1 MRFLSAFFFVL
12 LPLVAHGADSPS
24 SEKTRKA
31 ALSLLAW
38 LQPDDYDPTKAAT
51 CLDTEDSETAQRVAI
66 ELKSV
71 LDSRGLFVK
80 MEDLP
85 DVPEVEPEVEGA
97 QVTVMLHPEVPEIFL
112 EQVGGEWKVSK
123 TSLAAVPL
131 LYEATFS
138 GISQSFQQVLPTVFM
153 KPLPGGLQ
161 PWQFMYLLSAVF
173 IGLLFATVLDWLIR
187 RKASGVIERLGFSV
201 DSAVFDRLGGPIRVL
216 GASLLVWAAVPDLH
230 LSVRVAQAILFIAKV
245 VTSYEVVVVGIRAI
259 DVLTDVA
266 RQRADRTEGKMDDQ
280 LVPIVSRSAKLL
292 VGALGVVFV
301 FQNMGVDV
309 GSLVAGLGVGGLAF
323 ALAAKD
329 ALANVFGSLTIFTD
343 KPFQV
348 GDAVQIGGID
358 GVIEEVGLRSTRVR
372 TFHNS
377 LVTIPNSAVAT
388 SRIDNLGAR
397 PARRTRT
404 SLGVVYGTPPEVIQA
419 FVEGV
424 RAILAGNPATVKDNY
439 EVNLNAFG
447 PSSLDILVNFH
458 LEVPDWH
465 TEMTE
470 RACIYMEIL
479 RLAEALGVSF
489 AFPSSSV
496 YVESTP
502 EKPLGIEYVTEP
514 ELLRAKVESFGPGGS
529 QARPGG
535 PVISSGFVAGEME
548 ESGEG
553 SS

>member
-1 MRFLSAFFFVL
+1 MRMLSVFLFFLF
-12 LPLVAHGADSPS
+12 PLVALGADAPS
-24 SEKTRKA
+24 CETPRQA
-31 ALSLLAW
+31 ALTLLAW
-38 LQPDDYDPTKAAT
+38 LQPDDYDPAKAAT
-51 CLDTEDSETAQRVAI
+51 CLDTQDAEAAQRIAI

-85 DVPEVEPEVEGA
+85 DVANIQPEIEGE
-97 QVTVMLHPEVPEIFL
+97 QVTLLLHPGLPEIFI
-112 EQVGGEWKVSK
+112 EKVGTDWKLSK
-123 TSLAAVPL
+123 TSLAAVPV

-138 GISQSFQQVLPTVFM
+138 GLSQSFQQVLPTVFM

-161 PWQFMYLLSAVF
+161 PWQFVYLFLAVVF
-173 IGLLFATVLDWLIR
+173 GLLLATLLDWLIR
-187 RKASGVIERLGFSV
+187 RKASGVIERLGFTV
-201 DSAVFDRLGGPIRVL
+201 EPAVFDRLGGPIRVL
-216 GASLLVWAAVPDLH
+216 GAALLVWAAVPDLH
-230 LSVRVAQAILFIAKV
+230 LGVRVAQAVLFVAKV
-245 VTSYEVVVVGIRAI
+245 VTSYEIVVLGIRAI
-259 DVLTDVA
+259 DVLTDVG

-301 FQNMGVDV
+301 FQNMGIDV

-348 GDAVQIGGID
+348 GDAVQIGGVD
-358 GVIEEVGLRSTRVR
+358 GVVEEVGLRSTRVR

-377 LVTIPNSAVAT
+377 LVTIPNSTVAT
-388 SRIDNLGAR
+388 SRIDNLGVR
-397 PARRTRT
+397 PSRRTRT
-404 SLGVVYGTPPEVIQA
+404 SLGLVYGTPPELIQA

-447 PSSLDILVNFH
+447 PSSLDVLVNFH

-479 RLAEALGVSF
+479 RLAEDLGVSF
-489 AFPSSSV
+489 AFPSSSL
-496 YVESTP
+496 YLEGTP
-502 EKPLGIEYVTEP
+502 ENPASTQYVTEP
-514 ELLRAKVESFGPGGS
+514 SLLRAKVESFGPGGA

-535 PVISSGFVAGEME
+535 PVISSGFVAGEVE
-548 ESGEG
+548 ETG
-553 SS
+553 SE